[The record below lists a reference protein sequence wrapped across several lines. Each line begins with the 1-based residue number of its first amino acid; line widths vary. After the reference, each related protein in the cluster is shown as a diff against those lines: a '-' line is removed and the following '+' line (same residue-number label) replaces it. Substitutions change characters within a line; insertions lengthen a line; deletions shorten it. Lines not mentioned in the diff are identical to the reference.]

1 MKARTDTQ
9 CTYCTHGKV
18 CAKLN
23 RPVKIVEAISGF
35 NPEDDN
41 GIDIVVNCIDFES
54 IKPTLRNG
62 NFLSKGGKE

>member
-9 CTYCTHGKV
+9 CTYCIHGNV

-35 NPEDDN
+35 NAEDDN
-41 GIDIVVNCIDFES
+41 GIDIVVSCIDFES
-54 IKPTLRNG
+54 IKSTLRNG
-62 NFLSKGGKE
+62 NFLSKGEK

>member
-9 CTYCTHGKV
+9 CTHCTHGKV
-18 CAKLN
+18 CAKIN

-41 GIDIVVNCIDFES
+41 GIDIVVSCIDFES
-54 IKPTLRNG
+54 IKPTLRNS
-62 NFLSKGGKE
+62 NFLSKGGK

>member
-9 CTYCTHGKV
+9 CTYCTHSKV

-35 NPEDDN
+35 NAEDDN
-41 GIDIVVNCIDFES
+41 GIDIVVRCIDFEG
-54 IKPTLRNG
+54 IRPTLRNG
-62 NFLSKGGKE
+62 NIFKYK

>member
-9 CTYCTHGKV
+9 CTYCTHNKV

-23 RPVKIVEAISGF
+23 RPINIVEAISGF

-41 GIDIVVNCIDFES
+41 GIDIVVSCIDFEGVR
-54 IKPTLRNG
+54 PTLRND
-62 NFLSKGGKE
+62 FLTKGE